1 MALKL
6 KSLELFVKRLPEMAM
21 VKLVM
26 RLPNPSVKKENWATL
41 LNNSYLHLL
50 LAMVIATQLS
60 AQQFID
66 GQKLEVLEHQV
77 VVQNSH
83 EAVWKALSAFGN
95 VSTFH
100 TTIDDSMTLNGSEE
114 EAKLGAEREV
124 QIPDGITNIINKERI
139 VTFIDGVYY
148 TYEVYESENFPTK
161 KMQVTYGVRLD
172 EKGRTILF
180 SKTFYKLN
188 NVINTKFLKRK
199 LKKFSMDSLLAY
211 KYYIET
217 GERNTDIKILRKR
230 YQKEDHENNPDYIAV
245 NH

>member
-1 MALKL
+1 MILEH
-6 KSLELFVKRLPEMAM
+6 KSLQLFGKQFFEKRVVKPFWIVLLFV
-21 VKLVM
+21 
-26 RLPNPSVKKENWATL
+26 S
-41 LNNSYLHLL
+41 
-50 LAMVIATQLS
+50 QLS

-66 GQKLEVLEHQV
+66 GEKLEVLENQV

-83 EAVWKALSAFGN
+83 EAVWKALTAFGN
-95 VSTFH
+95 VSKFH
-100 TTIDDSMTLNGSEE
+100 TSIDDSMALNGTKE

-124 QIPDGITNIINKERI
+124 QIPDGINNIIHKERI

-161 KMQVTYGVRLD
+161 KMQITYGVRLD

-188 NVINTKFLKRK
+188 NAINTKFLKRK
-199 LKKFSMDSLLAY
+199 LKRFGMDSLLAY

-217 GERNTDIKILRKR
+217 GEKNTDIKILRKR

-245 NH
+245 SH

>member
-1 MALKL
+1 MILEH
-6 KSLELFVKRLPEMAM
+6 KSLQLFGKQFFEKRVVKPFWIALLFV
-21 VKLVM
+21 
-26 RLPNPSVKKENWATL
+26 S
-41 LNNSYLHLL
+41 
-50 LAMVIATQLS
+50 QLS

-66 GQKLEVLEHQV
+66 GEKLEVLENQV

-83 EAVWKALSAFGN
+83 EAVWKALTAFGN
-95 VSTFH
+95 VSKFH
-100 TTIDDSMTLNGSEE
+100 TSIDDSMALNGTKE

-124 QIPDGITNIINKERI
+124 QIPDGINNIIHKERI

-161 KMQVTYGVRLD
+161 KMQITYGVRLD

-188 NVINTKFLKRK
+188 NAINTKFLKRK
-199 LKKFSMDSLLAY
+199 LKRFGMDSLLAY

-217 GERNTDIKILRKR
+217 GEKNTDIKILRKR

-245 NH
+245 SH